1 MPASGHELDPHPAEK
16 GVRGAE
22 RLIDD
27 PSGLIHVLEDRRA
40 AAIQFVGSSTEPS
53 PGAELLA
60 SKPGSPA
67 SEEFTGMVHGR
78 EMARP
83 QSGWDPYE
91 VWRTRVKGS
100 STVIQERE
108 REPLRERVRR
118 ALRARAGAIARA
130 VQGRP
135 KVAHLTDAQV
145 AAGGDR
151 FLS

>member
-1 MPASGHELDPHPAEK
+1 MRDVAEWIRGLPASGHEVDPHPPEK

-27 PSGLIHVLEDRRA
+27 PSGLIHVLEDQRA
-40 AAIQFVGSSTEPS
+40 AAILFVGNSTEPS
-53 PGAELLA
+53 PGAAPLA
-60 SKPGSPA
+60 SESGSPA
-67 SEEFTGMVHGR
+67 SEGFTGMAHGLER
-78 EMARP
+78 LARP

-100 STVIQERE
+100 STVMPERE

-130 VQGRP
+130 VQGR
-135 KVAHLTDAQV
+135 A
-145 AAGGDR
+145 
-151 FLS
+151 